1 MKSNHT
7 VRDYETGDELAGAPS
22 DELIRRSMAAGE
34 EGAVA
39 ARRDAAGVW
48 QYVDEAETD
57 GECTTVYVVDEEP
70 DEDDSPTALV
80 QCQCGQIT
88 GERCAWHGPRSE
100 TVVVEY
106 MPESLRASHEAAGN
120 RGSYPA
126 NGAIRCRCERECAA
140 RIVEEED
147 GWASIV
153 D

>member
-1 MKSNHT
+1 MATDIIFAYGLSNEET
-7 VRDYETGDELAGAPS
+7 AAAVRET
-22 DELIRRSMAAGE
+22 
-34 EGAVA
+34 VA
-39 ARRDAAGVW
+39 AHDGNVGLAALD
-48 QYVDEAETD
+48 YVDANPNASLEEIEAAIRSCVGDTD
-57 GECTTVYVVDEEP
+57 
-70 DEDDSPTALV
+70 LV
-80 QCQCGQIT
+80 HCQCGQIT